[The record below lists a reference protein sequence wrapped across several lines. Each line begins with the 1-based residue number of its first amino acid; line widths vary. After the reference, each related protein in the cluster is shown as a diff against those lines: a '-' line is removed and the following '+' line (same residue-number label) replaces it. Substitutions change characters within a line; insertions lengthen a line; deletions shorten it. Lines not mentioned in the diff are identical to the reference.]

1 MLLNIGALI
10 CHLQLDQFLRG
21 GRRLACIKCHVDC
34 HFILISLGSPMKGQ
48 TLPEYQRHCGLDKIL
63 LHIYCS

>member
-34 HFILISLGSPMKGQ
+34 HFILISLGSPMKGR
-48 TLPEYQRHCGLDKIL
+48 TLPE
-63 LHIYCS
+63 